1 MFSAIYC
8 KCPYKYCCVLVMC
21 LSTVLHS
28 TYILYTCWKYISAT
42 PLIEM
47 WSLPRNGSESEDCQT
62 EDSKHH
68 SNCQEFD
75 YLFIFFFTQL
85 KKWQFPI
92 AFFLQETF
100 ELANMHDY
108 NHSTYTH
115 SFRGENCL
123 SRCLSYY

>member
-1 MFSAIYC
+1 MPFIVNVLTNIVVC
-8 KCPYKYCCVLVMC
+8 WLCVC
-21 LSTVLHS
+21 LQY
-28 TYILYTCWKYISAT
+28 YILHIFFT
-42 PLIEM
+42 PVESTSVLRLSLKCGLYPEMGQKVKIAKLKIPNTIAIAKNLIIY
-47 WSLPRNGSESEDCQT
+47 
-62 EDSKHH
+62 
-68 SNCQEFD
+68 F
-75 YLFIFFFTQL
+75 FFFTQL